1 MRKLIFLLLAIS
13 SFYQASSQEIN
24 CKIKIMSDRI
34 QNVDKQIFT
43 NIESNIRDFIN
54 QRKWTND
61 EFQAEER
68 IDMNILINLL
78 TKTEDDIYSATFSI
92 QTSRPVYNTSY
103 TSPLVNHVDK
113 DVVFKLNQ
121 FTQILFDENRI
132 SGNDAMTSNLSALI
146 AYYVYISLGLD
157 YDSYKLNGGTVYYNK
172 ALNIVNNAPEEGKSI
187 SGWKAIEGTKNRYWI
202 IDQLLNPRFAGL
214 RSYLYT
220 YHREGFDQFS
230 TKPEEAK
237 TKILSGIPT
246 LGLIQRENPGAFLLH
261 FFFNAKSDELTKLL
275 ALIPQD
281 KRGTYINLLM
291 QMDVTNANKY
301 NNLK

>member
-1 MRKLIFLLLAIS
+1 MRKLVLFLIAVS
-13 SFYQASSQEIN
+13 SFYKAGSQEIN

-78 TKTEDDIYSATFSI
+78 TKTEDDIYAATFSI

-103 TSPLVNHVDK
+103 TSSLVNHVDK

-121 FTQILFDENRI
+121 FTQIQFDENRI

-220 YHREGFDQFS
+220 YHREGFDLLS

-246 LGLIQRENPGAFLLH
+246 LGLIQRENPGAFLLQ

-275 ALIPQD
+275 ALVPQE
-281 KRGTYINLLM
+281 KRGAYINLLM

>member
-78 TKTEDDIYSATFSI
+78 TKTEDDLYSATFSI

-146 AYYVYISLGLD
+146 AYNVYFSL
-157 YDSYKLNGGTVYYNK
+157 V
-172 ALNIVNNAPEEGKSI
+172 
-187 SGWKAIEGTKNRYWI
+187 
-202 IDQLLNPRFAGL
+202 
-214 RSYLYT
+214 
-220 YHREGFDQFS
+220 FDFVS
-230 TKPEEAK
+230 
-237 TKILSGIPT
+237 
-246 LGLIQRENPGAFLLH
+246 
-261 FFFNAKSDELTKLL
+261 
-275 ALIPQD
+275 
-281 KRGTYINLLM
+281 
-291 QMDVTNANKY
+291 
-301 NNLK
+301 

>member
-1 MRKLIFLLLAIS
+1 
-13 SFYQASSQEIN
+13 
-24 CKIKIMSDRI
+24 
-34 QNVDKQIFT
+34 
-43 NIESNIRDFIN
+43 
-54 QRKWTND
+54 
-61 EFQAEER
+61 
-68 IDMNILINLL
+68 MNILINLL
-78 TKTEDDIYSATFSI
+78 TKTEDDIYAATFSI

-103 TSPLVNHVDK
+103 TSSLVNHVDK

-121 FTQILFDENRI
+121 FTQIQFDENRI

-220 YHREGFDQFS
+220 YHREGFDLLS

-246 LGLIQRENPGAFLLH
+246 LGLIQRENPGAFLLQ

-275 ALIPQD
+275 ALVPQE

>member
-1 MRKLIFLLLAIS
+1 MRKLVLLLIAVS
-13 SFYQASSQEIN
+13 CFYKAGSQEIN

-78 TKTEDDIYSATFSI
+78 TKTEDDIYAATFSI

-103 TSPLVNHVDK
+103 TSSLVNHVDK

-121 FTQILFDENRI
+121 FTQIQFDENRI

-220 YHREGFDQFS
+220 YHREGFDLLS

-246 LGLIQRENPGAFLLH
+246 LGLIQRENPGAFLLQ

-275 ALIPQD
+275 ALVPQE
-281 KRGTYINLLM
+281 KRGAYINLLM

>member
-1 MRKLIFLLLAIS
+1 MRKLVLFLIAVS
-13 SFYQASSQEIN
+13 CFYKAGSQEIN

-43 NIESNIRDFIN
+43 NIENSIRDFIN

-61 EFQAEER
+61 EFQPEER

-78 TKTEDDIYSATFSI
+78 SKTEDDIYAATFSI
-92 QTSRPVYNTSY
+92 QTSRPVYNASY
-103 TSPLVNHVDK
+103 TSALVNHVDK
-113 DVVFKLNQ
+113 DVVFKINQ
-121 FTQILFDENRI
+121 YTQIQFDENRI
-132 SGNDAMTSNLSALI
+132 SGNDAMASNLSALI

-157 YDSYKLNGGTVYYNK
+157 YDSYKLNGGTLYYNK
-172 ALNIVNNAPEEGKSI
+172 ALNIVNNAPEEGKNI
-187 SGWKAIEGTKNRYWI
+187 SGWKAIEGTKNRYWL

-214 RSYLYT
+214 RTYLYA
-220 YHREGFDQFS
+220 YHREGFDQLS

-246 LGLIQRENPGAFLLH
+246 LGLIQKENPGAFLLQ

-275 ALIPQD
+275 ALVPQE